1 MNKRPFDIITI
12 DGLDLDIVMKVDQL
26 PGYGEKVMAELVGR
40 LPGGP
45 CANFACAAARLGMQV
60 ASFSTVGDDVE
71 GQIII
76 DDFANYNVATEFMQ
90 VKAGGASPFTVILI
104 EPDGERSI
112 IVVPTFKPSYTDE
125 AYQRAF
131 SQTRAIHAFPNDPQ
145 QFIRLAK
152 IAHANQ
158 TKVMIDVEATT
169 GASRQELEAMLR
181 WVNIASF
188 NERGFVSISGES
200 ATIEGA
206 RKLLAYGPEV
216 VVVTLAG
223 KGALAVTAVSTA
235 QISGHSVDVQDTTGA
250 GDTFNAAFLSS
261 TLQGKSL
268 AQCLAFA
275 NAAAALSVTG
285 LGPRGGLPT
294 SAQVEA
300 FLARGSQELT
310 SPPS

>member
-1 MNKRPFDIITI
+1 MDKRPFDIIAI
-12 DGLDLDIVMKVDQL
+12 DGIDLDIVMKVDRL
-26 PGYGEKVMAELVGR
+26 PGYGEKVMGDLVGR

-76 DDFANYNVATEFMQ
+76 DDFANYGVSTEFMQ
-90 VKAGGASPFTVILI
+90 VQAGEATPFTVILI

-112 IVVPTFKPSYTDE
+112 IVIPTFKPSYHDDQFQHT
-125 AYQRAF
+125 F
-131 SQTRAIHAFPNDPQ
+131 SQTRAIHTFPNDPE

-152 IAHANQ
+152 IAHANK

-169 GASRQELEAMLR
+169 GASRQNLEAMLR
-181 WVNIASF
+181 WVDIASF
-188 NERGFVSISGES
+188 NERGFVRVSGEP

-223 KGALAVTAVSTA
+223 KGALAVTAVSAT
-235 QISGHSVDVQDTTGA
+235 QISGHSVAVQDTTGA

-261 TLQGKSL
+261 TLQGNSL
-268 AQCLAFA
+268 EQCLDFA

-294 SAQVEA
+294 AAQVKA
-300 FLARGSQELT
+300 FLERD
-310 SPPS
+310 

>member
-1 MNKRPFDIITI
+1 MDKRPFDIITI
-12 DGLDLDIVMKVDQL
+12 DGIDLDIVMKVDRL
-26 PGYGEKVMAELVGR
+26 PGYGEKVMGDLVGR

-45 CANFACAAARLGMQV
+45 CANFACAAARLGMKV

-71 GQIII
+71 GQIIY
-76 DDFANYNVATEFMQ
+76 DDFANYGVSTEFMQ
-90 VKAGGASPFTVILI
+90 VQAGESTPFTVILI

-112 IVVPTFKPSYTDE
+112 IVIPTFKPSYHDD
-125 AYQRAF
+125 QFQHAF
-131 SQTRAIHAFPNDPQ
+131 SQTRAIHTFPNDPE

-158 TKVMIDVEATT
+158 TRVMIDVEATIS
-169 GASRQELEAMLR
+169 ASRQDLEAMLR
-181 WVNIASF
+181 WVDIASF
-188 NERGFVSISGES
+188 NEQGFVCISGEPV
-200 ATIEGA
+200 TVEGA

-223 KGALAVTAVSTA
+223 KGALAVTAVSAA
-235 QISGHSVDVQDTTGA
+235 QISGHSVVVQDTTGA

-261 TLQGKSL
+261 TLQGNSL
-268 AQCLAFA
+268 EQCLDFA

-294 SAQVEA
+294 AAQVEA
-300 FLARGSQELT
+300 FLERD
-310 SPPS
+310 

>member
-1 MNKRPFDIITI
+1 MDKRPFDIIAI
-12 DGLDLDIVMKVDQL
+12 DGIDLDIVMKVEQL
-26 PGYGEKVMAELVGR
+26 PGYGEKVMGDLVGR

-45 CANFACAAARLGMQV
+45 CANFACAAARLGMKV
-60 ASFSTVGDDVE
+60 ASFATVGDDVE

-76 DDFANYNVATEFMQ
+76 DDFTKYGVSTEFMQ
-90 VKAGGASPFTVILI
+90 VQAGEPTPFTVILI

-112 IVVPTFKPSYTDE
+112 IVIPTFKPSYHDD
-125 AYQRAF
+125 AF
-131 SQTRAIHAFPNDPQ
+131 QHACSQTRAIHTFPNDPE
-145 QFIRLAK
+145 QFIRLAR

-169 GASRQELEAMLR
+169 NARRQDLEAMLR
-181 WVNIASF
+181 WVDIASF
-188 NERGFVSISGES
+188 NEQGFVRISGNP
-200 ATIEGA
+200 ATIDGA

-223 KGALAVTAVSTA
+223 KGALAVTVDSAA
-235 QISGHSVDVQDTTGA
+235 QISGHSVVVKDTTGA

-261 TLQGKSL
+261 ILQGNSL
-268 AQCLAFA
+268 EQCLTFA

-294 SAQVEA
+294 AAQIEV
-300 FLARGSQELT
+300 FLERNKTKLDFSHN
-310 SPPS
+310 